1 MAAPDPARP
10 RPDAP
15 SLAVPTTAPSPRG
28 VGVVPHH
35 GAMSGTT
42 AAGLPPAPGM
52 LLVAAP
58 TLLDPNFVDTVV
70 LLLDADDEG
79 AIGVVLNRP
88 TPVPVEEVLPDW
100 GPVVA
105 EPEVLFQGGPVSTEG
120 ALAVALLEDGV
131 VVPDTGFRPVAGP
144 FGLVDLDTPV
154 DALAGRLAGV
164 RIFAGYAGW
173 GAGQLEEEIEE
184 GAWYVVP
191 AEAGDL
197 TREDAVDLARDVLR
211 RQPGELAWHSTRP
224 ADPDLN

>member
-1 MAAPDPARP
+1 
-10 RPDAP
+10 
-15 SLAVPTTAPSPRG
+15 
-28 VGVVPHH
+28 
-35 GAMSGTT
+35 MSGTT

-131 VVPDTGFRPVAGP
+131 VVVAELGRRTGH
-144 FGLVDLDTPV
+144 
-154 DALAGRLAGV
+154 LA
-164 RIFAGYAGW
+164 
-173 GAGQLEEEIEE
+173 
-184 GAWYVVP
+184 
-191 AEAGDL
+191 
-197 TREDAVDLARDVLR
+197 DAVGVAV
-211 RQPGELAWHSTRP
+211 GELHRGTPHVRP
-224 ADPDLN
+224 IRT

>member
-1 MAAPDPARP
+1 MM
-10 RPDAP
+10 
-15 SLAVPTTAPSPRG
+15 
-28 VGVVPHH
+28 

-42 AAGLPPAPGM
+42 STLDPAPGL

-70 LLLDADDEG
+70 LLLDADEDG

-88 TPVPVEEVLPDW
+88 TPVPVEEVLDDW
-100 GPVVA
+100 GAVVA

-120 ALAVALLEDGV
+120 ALAVALLEDGAA
-131 VVPDTGFRPVAGP
+131 VPDTGFRAVAGR

-154 DALAGRLAGV
+154 DALAGRIAAL

-173 GAGQLEEEIEE
+173 GAGQLEEEVAE

-191 AEAGDL
+191 SEAGDL
-197 TREDAVDLARDVLR
+197 CREDPSDLWRDVLR

>member
-1 MAAPDPARP
+1 
-10 RPDAP
+10 
-15 SLAVPTTAPSPRG
+15 
-28 VGVVPHH
+28 
-35 GAMSGTT
+35 
-42 AAGLPPAPGM
+42 M

-131 VVPDTGFRPVAGP
+131 VVPDAGFRPVAGP
-144 FGLVDLDTPV
+144 FGLVDLD
-154 DALAGRLAGV
+154 
-164 RIFAGYAGW
+164 
-173 GAGQLEEEIEE
+173 
-184 GAWYVVP
+184 
-191 AEAGDL
+191 
-197 TREDAVDLARDVLR
+197 
-211 RQPGELAWHSTRP
+211 RP
-224 ADPDLN
+224 AGSPAYASSPGTPGGEPVSWRRRSRRAPGTSCPPRPAT